1 MIDETLRASILAP
14 WGGRVHDFD
23 LQVGEYVI
31 PKEVMFYSSVINV
44 QSQVKSKSILF
55 NSHKYYKL
63 R

>member
-31 PKEVMFYSSVINV
+31 PKEVMFYSSIVNV
-44 QSQVKSKSILF
+44 LASSQVKVSFI
-55 NSHKYYKL
+55 
-63 R
+63 